1 MCAAS
6 RRRARVR
13 LAALAAS
20 VVLIAFAGACQSSS
34 GPADLLLAA
43 GSFQLRAVN
52 SSPLPYLDGTS
63 YIVRG
68 SLSIQTNAR
77 YTLSETDS
85 SASGLSELHSTG
97 TWSAPQGTV
106 QFKDDNGTLYL
117 GALSGSTDTINVT
130 VGTHV
135 SVYVRN

>member
-1 MCAAS
+1 MIAVT
-6 RRRARVR
+6 RRRARTR

-20 VVLIAFAGACQSSS
+20 VALVTFAGACQSST
-34 GPADLLLAA
+34 GPAGLLLAA

-52 SSPLPYLDGTS
+52 SSPLPYLDGAT
-63 YIVRG
+63 YVVRG
-68 SLSIQTNAR
+68 TLSIQTNAR

-85 SASGLSELHSTG
+85 ATTGLSEVHSTG